1 MIKIHVHVLE
11 NEKKK
16 KKKVPDS
23 SNFYRRCELVRQAFV
38 KTVIQVTHKAY
49 MVTTFR
55 LLR

>member
-16 KKKVPDS
+16 KKVPDS
-23 SNFYRRCELVRQAFV
+23 SNFYKRCELVRQVFV